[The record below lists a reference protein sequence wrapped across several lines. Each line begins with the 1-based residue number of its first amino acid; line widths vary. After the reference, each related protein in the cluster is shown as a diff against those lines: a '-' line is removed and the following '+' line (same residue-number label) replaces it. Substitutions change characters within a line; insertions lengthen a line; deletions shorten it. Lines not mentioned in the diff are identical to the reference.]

1 MTPARHVGTVL
12 HLCNTESIGY
22 VALKAISVS
31 PTASVVGVTS
41 RGIFLHTP
49 SKQIFFISFES
60 HRGPLTLNTTHTLTH
75 VGQTVQI
82 IDSYL
87 FIGDAAIRLDTAYL
101 WQPDPAPSNIVPL
114 PTRIATLQHFL
125 NRAATLRPT
134 SNAQNPK
141 SKNPKIPTR
150 LPQSPF
156 RNPQSENLQ
165 SPISNLQSLI
175 SNLGLGPG
183 LTPSGDDVVIGF
195 LLTLNRYGHYA
206 HNDLFIQESKR
217 RTTTLSACLIECAAQ
232 GLADERL
239 IRVVDCIFS
248 GKRNDRALDEMLG
261 WGESSGFNA
270 LKGMAL
276 AMKNFESR
284 NEQVVSLSNPPV
296 NFLPNPKLHSA
307 VIASAF
313 EPSHTPEPSNLA
325 D

>member
-1 MTPARHVGTVL
+1 MTPARHVGTAL
-12 HLCNTESIGY
+12 HLFNTESIGY

-87 FIGDAAIRLDTAYL
+87 FIGDAAIRLDTANL

-125 NRAATLRPT
+125 QRQNFRSLEDFGSLPT
-134 SNAQNPK
+134 
-141 SKNPKIPTR
+141 
-150 LPQSPF
+150 
-156 RNPQSENLQ
+156 
-165 SPISNLQSLI
+165 NLQSLI

-217 RTTTLSACLIECAAQ
+217 RTTTLSANLIECAAQ

-239 IRVVDCIFS
+239 IRLIDCIFT
-248 GKRNDRALDEMLG
+248 GDKNDRALDEMLG
-261 WGESSGFNA
+261 WGESSGFNV

-276 AMKNFESR
+276 AIKNFESR
-284 NEQVVSLSNPPV
+284 NEQVVSLSNPPI